1 MKGKHLETL
10 EKIIR
15 QEARLG
21 YKDKA
26 VLGGFRKLAA
36 TWGDSALKEA
46 GSEQERARIR
56 EIVSL
61 LSRYSSVSTVEE
73 RKALLEKIH
82 ELLTSP
88 ILPAPPVP
96 EIKPEPVTFIP
107 QPPPPQPPESE
118 KVIKAPPKGKGLG
131 LDSPV
136 IKLSGVG
143 PRNAERLKR
152 LGVNTIRDLLYLFP
166 RRYVDYSNIKTIN
179 RLRYGEEVTIIG
191 NVWDVSVREAKS
203 GLTVVSCLLADGT
216 GVIEI
221 SWFNQP
227 HIAQQLRPGKQIVV
241 SGRVD
246 EFMGR
251 LTMTSPEWEP
261 LDKELVSTGR
271 IVPIYPLTK
280 GLSPR
285 WLRRLMLKTV
295 KYWADK
301 VVDPLPARI
310 REERKLLDLGTS
322 LAQVHFPESQ
332 EFLREARRRLAFDEL
347 LLLQLGVMRQ
357 KYAWQ
362 SNPARAIKAD
372 PKLVEHIISS
382 LPFELT
388 GAQRRALREILNDLA
403 GDRPMSRLL
412 QGEVGSGKTVVAFIA
427 MLVTVAAGYQ
437 AAMMAPTE
445 ILAEQHYQTITTLLK
460 NMELPFSP
468 RVRLLIG
475 STKPSEKKKIQEE
488 IASGEADIVVGTHTL
503 IQEDVQFANLA
514 LAIIDEQH
522 RFGVRQRASLRQKGF
537 FPHVLVMSATP
548 IPRTL
553 ALTIY
558 GDLDI
563 SILDEM
569 PPGRQGVKTYLITP
583 LERERA
589 YRFIRSQIEKGKQAF
604 IIYPVI
610 EESESVDAPSAVAEY
625 ERLSKEVF
633 PDLRLGLL
641 HGRMKGEEKE
651 RVMDAFRR
659 GEIHIL
665 VSTAVV
671 EVGVDIPNATVM
683 MVEGAHR
690 FGLAQLHQ
698 FRGRVG
704 RGSEP
709 GYCILVADS
718 DSPEAFER
726 LKIVETLQD
735 GFQLAEKDLEMR
747 GPGEFLGTRQSGLP
761 ELKLARLT
769 DIKMLTEA
777 REVAMEIFR
786 EDPELSRPEFRLL
799 KEAVDRLWQPGV
811 VDIS

>member
-15 QEARLG
+15 QETRLG

-46 GSEQERARIR
+46 GSEQEKARIR

-61 LSRYSSVSTVEE
+61 LSRYSSLSTVEE
-73 RKALLEKIH
+73 RKALLEKIQ

-96 EIKPEPVTFIP
+96 EIKPEPVTVAP
-107 QPPPPQPPESE
+107 QPKERE
-118 KVIKAPPKGKGLG
+118 KVVKVPLKGLG

-143 PRNAERLKR
+143 PRNAERLKK
-152 LGVNTIRDLLYLFP
+152 LGVRTIRDLLHLFP

-295 KYWADK
+295 KYWVDK
-301 VVDPLPARI
+301 VPDPLPTEI
-310 REERKLLDLGTS
+310 KEERKLLDLGTS
-322 LAQVHFPESQ
+322 LAQIHFPENQ
-332 EFLREARRRLAFDEL
+332 ELLKEARRRLAFDEL
-347 LLLQLGVMRQ
+347 LILQLGVMRQ

-362 SNPARAIKAD
+362 SNPGRAIKVD
-372 PKLVEHIISS
+372 PKFVEHVISS

-388 GAQRRALREILNDLA
+388 SAQRRALQEILNDLA

-445 ILAEQHYQTITTLLK
+445 ILAEQHYQTITTLLE
-460 NMELPFSP
+460 NMKLSISP
-468 RVRLLIG
+468 KVRLLIG
-475 STKPSEKKKIQEE
+475 STKPSEKKKILEE

-503 IQEDVQFANLA
+503 IQEGVQFANLA

-569 PPGRQGVKTYLITP
+569 PPGRRGVKTYLITP

-589 YRFIRSQIEKGKQAF
+589 YRFIRSQIDKGKQAF

-633 PDLRLGLL
+633 PDLKLGLL

-651 RVMDAFRR
+651 KVMEAFRR
-659 GEIHIL
+659 GEIQIL

-671 EVGVDIPNATVM
+671 EVGVDVPNATVM

-718 DSPEAFER
+718 ESPEAFER

-786 EDPELSRPEFRLL
+786 EDPELSKPEFRLL
-799 KEAVDRLWQPGV
+799 KEAVERLWQPGV

>member
-1 MKGKHLETL
+1 MGGKHFETL
-10 EKIIR
+10 EKILR

-21 YKDKA
+21 YRDKA
-26 VLGGFRKLAA
+26 VLGGFRKLAS
-36 TWGDSALKEA
+36 TWGNMALNEA
-46 GSEQERARIR
+46 GTEQERVRIR
-56 EIVSL
+56 EIVTL
-61 LSRYSSVSTVEE
+61 LSRYSSLSSTEE
-73 RKALLEKIH
+73 RKALLEKIQ
-82 ELLTSP
+82 ELISSP
-88 ILPAPPVP
+88 VLPAPEPPPMPKPPKEKPP
-96 EIKPEPVTFIP
+96 EKPPEP
-107 QPPPPQPPESE
+107 Q
-118 KVIKAPPKGKGLG
+118 KGLG

-143 PRNAERLKR
+143 PRNAERLKK
-152 LGVNTIRDLLYLFP
+152 LGVRTIRDLLYLFP

-203 GLTVVSCLLADGT
+203 GLTVVSCILADGT
-216 GVIEI
+216 GVIEV

-251 LTMTSPEWEP
+251 LTMNSPEWEP
-261 LDKELVSTGR
+261 LDRELVSTGR
-271 IVPIYPLTK
+271 VVPIYPLTK

-285 WLRRLMLKTV
+285 WLRRLMLRTTR
-295 KYWADK
+295 YWAEK
-301 VVDPLPARI
+301 VPDPLPERI
-310 REERKLLDLGTS
+310 REERKLMPLGTA
-322 LAQVHFPESQ
+322 LAQIHFPDNQ
-332 EFLREARRRLAFDEL
+332 DLLREARQRLAFDEL

-357 KYAWQ
+357 KFAWQ
-362 SNPARAIKAD
+362 SNPGRAIRVD
-372 PKLVEHIISS
+372 QSFVEQIISS

-388 GAQRRALREILNDLA
+388 SAQRRALREILEDLA

-445 ILAEQHYQTITTLLK
+445 ILADQHYGTMVSLLERMDLK
-460 NMELPFSP
+460 HPVTGEPFSP
-468 RVRLLIG
+468 RIRLLIG
-475 STKPSEKKKIQEE
+475 STKPSEKRQIQEG
-488 IASGEADIVVGTHTL
+488 IASGEVDIVVGTHTL
-503 IQEDVQFANLA
+503 IQEGVQFANLA
-514 LAIIDEQH
+514 LAVIDEQH
-522 RFGVRQRASLRQKGF
+522 RFGVRQRASLRQKGY

-563 SILDEM
+563 SVLDEM

-589 YRFIRSQIEKGKQAF
+589 YRFIRSQIERGRQAF

-625 ERLSKEVF
+625 ERLKKEVF
-633 PDLRLGLL
+633 PDLKLGLL

-651 RVMDAFRR
+651 RVMEAFRQ
-659 GEIHIL
+659 GEIQIL

-704 RGSEP
+704 RGNEP

-769 DIKMLTEA
+769 DLKMLTEA

-786 EDPELSRPEFRLL
+786 EDPELSKPEFRLL
-799 KEAVDRLWQPGV
+799 REAIERLWQPGV

>member
-1 MKGKHLETL
+1 MGGKPSETL
-10 EKIIR
+10 EKILR

-36 TWGDSALKEA
+36 TWGDLALKEA
-46 GSEQERARIR
+46 GTEQERARIR
-56 EIVSL
+56 EIVAL
-61 LSRYSSVSTVEE
+61 LSRYSSLSSLEE

-82 ELLTSP
+82 ELLTTPVLPTLKP
-88 ILPAPPVP
+88 ITTAPVIQPKPLEEKPLEKETKLP
-96 EIKPEPVTFIP
+96 
-107 QPPPPQPPESE
+107 
-118 KVIKAPPKGKGLG
+118 KGLG

-143 PRNAERLKR
+143 PRNAERLKK
-152 LGVNTIRDLLYLFP
+152 LGVRTIRDLLYLFP

-179 RLRYGEEVTIIG
+179 RLRYGEEVTLIG
-191 NVWDVSVREAKS
+191 NVWDVSIREAKS

-216 GVIEI
+216 GVIEV

-251 LTMTSPEWEP
+251 LTMSSPEWEL

-285 WLRRLMLKTV
+285 WLRRLMLRAT
-295 KYWADK
+295 KYWAEK
-301 VVDPLPARI
+301 VPDPLPEKI
-310 REERKLLDLGTS
+310 REERKLLPLGS
-322 LAQVHFPESQ
+322 ALAQIHFPDNQ
-332 EFLREARRRLAFDEL
+332 ELLKEARRRLAFDEL

-357 KYAWQ
+357 KFAWR
-362 SNPARAIKAD
+362 SNPGRAIKVD
-372 PKLVEHIISS
+372 YGFVEQITSS

-388 GAQRRALREILNDLA
+388 GAQRRALQEILKDLA
-403 GDRPMSRLL
+403 DDKPMSRLL

-445 ILAEQHYQTITTLLK
+445 ILAEQHYQTMTSLLERMDLK
-460 NMELPFSP
+460 HLISP
-468 RVRLLIG
+468 RIRLLIG
-475 STKPSEKKKIQEE
+475 STKPSEKRQIQEE
-488 IASGEADIVVGTHTL
+488 IASGEIDIVVGTHAL
-503 IQEDVQFANLA
+503 IQEGVQFANLA

-522 RFGVRQRASLRQKGF
+522 RFGVRQRASLRQKGYL
-537 FPHVLVMSATP
+537 PHVLVMSATP

-589 YRFIRSQIEKGKQAF
+589 YRFIRSQIERGRQAF

-625 ERLSKEVF
+625 ERLRKEVF
-633 PDLRLGLL
+633 PDLNLGLL

-651 RVMDAFRR
+651 KVMEAFRQ
-659 GEIHIL
+659 GEIQIL

-718 DSPEAFER
+718 ESPEALER
-726 LKIVETLQD
+726 LKIVETIQD

-769 DIKMLTEA
+769 DIKILTEA
-777 REVAMEIFR
+777 REVAMEILQ
-786 EDPELSRPEFRLL
+786 EDPELLRPEFRLL
-799 KEAVDRLWQPGV
+799 REAVDRLWQPGV

>member
-1 MKGKHLETL
+1 MKGKQFETL
-10 EKIIR
+10 EKILR

-36 TWGDSALKEA
+36 IWGDAALKEA
-46 GSEQERARIR
+46 GTEQERARIK

-61 LSRYSSVSTVEE
+61 LSRYSSLTSPEE

-82 ELLTSP
+82 DLITSP
-88 ILPAPPVP
+88 ILPAP
-96 EIKPEPVTFIP
+96 EPVLTPKP
-107 QPPPPQPPESE
+107 QPRPPEE
-118 KVIKAPPKGKGLG
+118 KIVEIPPKKGLG

-143 PRNAERLKR
+143 PRNAERLKK
-152 LGVNTIRDLLYLFP
+152 LGVRTIRDLLYLFP

-227 HIAQQLRPGKQIVV
+227 HIAQQLKPGKQIVV

-251 LTMTSPEWEP
+251 LTMTSPEWEL

-271 IVPIYPLTK
+271 IVPIYPLTR

-285 WLRRLMLKTV
+285 WLRRVMLKTIR
-295 KYWADK
+295 YWAEK
-301 VVDPLPARI
+301 VPDPLPAKTK
-310 REERKLLDLGTS
+310 EERKLLDLGTS
-322 LAQVHFPESQ
+322 LVQIHFPESQ
-332 EFLREARRRLAFDEL
+332 ELLKEARRRLAFDEL
-347 LLLQLGVMRQ
+347 LFLQLGVMRQ
-357 KYAWQ
+357 KFAWQ
-362 SNPARAIKAD
+362 SNPGRAIKVNAGF
-372 PKLVEHIISS
+372 LEHVISS

-388 GAQRRALREILNDLA
+388 NAQRRALQEILEDLA
-403 GDRPMSRLL
+403 NDRPMSRLL

-445 ILAEQHYQTITTLLK
+445 ILAEQHYHTITNLLE
-460 NMELPFSP
+460 NMVLKHPVTKEPFSP
-468 RVRLLIG
+468 TVRLLIG
-475 STKPSEKKKIQEE
+475 STKPSEKKSIQEGL
-488 IASGEADIVVGTHTL
+488 ASGEVNIVVGTHTL
-503 IQEDVQFANLA
+503 IQEGVQFANLA
-514 LAIIDEQH
+514 LAVIDEQH

-563 SILDEM
+563 SVLDEM
-569 PPGRQGVKTYLITP
+569 PPGRQGVKTYLLTP

-589 YRFIRSQIEKGKQAF
+589 YRFIRSQVEKGKQAF
-604 IIYPVI
+604 IIYPII

-625 ERLSKEVF
+625 ERLRREIF
-633 PDLRLGLL
+633 PDLKLGLL

-651 RVMDAFRR
+651 KVMEAFRE
-659 GEIHIL
+659 GEIQIL

-718 DSPEAFER
+718 ESPEAFER

-735 GFQLAEKDLEMR
+735 GFQLAEKDLEIR
-747 GPGEFLGTRQSGLP
+747 GPGEFLGTKQSGLP

-769 DIKMLTEA
+769 DLNMLSEA
-777 REVAMEIFR
+777 REVAIEIFR
-786 EDPELSRPEFRLL
+786 EDPELSKPEFRLL
-799 KEAVDRLWQPGV
+799 KEAIDRLWQPGV
-811 VDIS
+811 VDIT

>member
-1 MKGKHLETL
+1 MNNKRMETL
-10 EKIIR
+10 EKILR

-26 VLGGFRKLAA
+26 VLGGFRKLAV
-36 TWGDSALKEA
+36 TWGDEALKEA
-46 GSEQERARIR
+46 GTEQERARIK

-61 LSRYSSVSTVEE
+61 LSRYSSLASVEE
-73 RKALLEKIH
+73 RRALLEKIH
-82 ELLTSP
+82 ELILTP
-88 ILPAPPVP
+88 ILPAPAVQEPAPAPVP
-96 EIKPEPVTFIP
+96 KP
-107 QPPPPQPPESE
+107 QPKPRAKKPAE
-118 KVIKAPPKGKGLG
+118 APAKGFG

-136 IKLSGVG
+136 IKLSGIG
-143 PRNAERLKR
+143 PKNAERLKR
-152 LGVNTIRDLLYLFP
+152 LGVYTVRDLLYLFP
-166 RRYVDYSNIKTIN
+166 RRYVDYSNINTIN
-179 RLRYGEEVTIIG
+179 RLRYGEEVTIMG

-227 HIAQQLRPGKQIVV
+227 HLAQQLRPGKQIVV

-261 LDKELVSTGR
+261 LDRELVSTGR

-285 WLRRLMLKTV
+285 WLRRLMLKTT

-301 VVDPLPARI
+301 VPDLLPDRI
-310 REERKLLDLGTS
+310 KEERKLLDLGTA
-322 LAQVHFPESQ
+322 LAQIHFPDSQ
-332 EFLREARRRLAFDEL
+332 ELLKEARRRLAFDEL

-357 KYAWQ
+357 KFAWQ
-362 SNPARAIKAD
+362 SNPGRAIEVN
-372 PKLVEHIISS
+372 PGFVESIISS
-382 LPFELT
+382 LPFKLT
-388 GAQRRALREILNDLA
+388 ESQQRALNEILRDLA

-412 QGEVGSGKTVVAFIA
+412 QGEVGSGKTVVALIA

-445 ILAEQHYQTITTLLK
+445 ILAEQHYQTITSLLGGMNLK
-460 NMELPFSP
+460 HPRTQAPFSP

-475 STKPSEKKKIQEE
+475 SMKPSEKKQIQEE
-488 IASGEADIVVGTHTL
+488 IASGEVDIVVGTHTL
-503 IQEDVQFANLA
+503 IQEGVQFANLA

-563 SILDEM
+563 STLDEM

-589 YRFIRSQIEKGKQAF
+589 YRFIRSQIERGRQAF
-604 IIYPVI
+604 IIYPII
-610 EESESVDAPSAVAEY
+610 EESESLDIPSAVAEY
-625 ERLSKEVF
+625 ERLRKEVF
-633 PDLRLGLL
+633 PDLKLGLL

-651 RVMDAFRR
+651 RVMEAFRR
-659 GEIHIL
+659 GEIQIL

-704 RGSEP
+704 RGTEP

-718 DSPEAFER
+718 ESPEAFER
-726 LKIVETLQD
+726 LKIVETVQD
-735 GFQLAEKDLEMR
+735 GFALAEKDLEMR

-769 DIKMLTEA
+769 DLKMLTEA

-786 EDPELSRPEFRLL
+786 EDPELSKPEFRLL

>member
-1 MKGKHLETL
+1 MGGKPFETL
-10 EKIIR
+10 EKILR

-36 TWGDSALKEA
+36 TWGDLALREA
-46 GSEQERARIR
+46 GTEQERARVK
-56 EIVSL
+56 EIVAL
-61 LSRYSSVSTVEE
+61 LSRYSSLSSAEE
-73 RKALLEKIH
+73 RKTLLEKIH
-82 ELLTSP
+82 ELLVSP
-88 ILPAPPVP
+88 IPPAPEPVPAPRPQPAPP
-96 EIKPEPVTFIP
+96 EEK
-107 QPPPPQPPESE
+107 PPE
-118 KVIKAPPKGKGLG
+118 KMAAPQKGLG

-143 PRNAERLKR
+143 PRNAERLKK
-152 LGVNTIRDLLYLFP
+152 LGVMTIRDLLYLFP
-166 RRYVDYSNIKTIN
+166 RRYVDYSNLKTIN

-191 NVWDVSVREAKS
+191 NVWDVSVREARS

-227 HIAQQLRPGKQIVV
+227 HIAQQIRPGKQIVV

-285 WLRRLMLKTV
+285 WLRRLMLRTTR
-295 KYWADK
+295 YWAEK
-301 VVDPLPARI
+301 VPDPLPERI
-310 REERKLLDLGTS
+310 REERKFLPLGVA
-322 LAQVHFPESQ
+322 LAQIHFPDSQ
-332 EFLREARRRLAFDEL
+332 EALREARRRLAFDEL

-357 KYAWQ
+357 KFAWQ
-362 SNPARAIKAD
+362 SNPGRTIR
-372 PKLVEHIISS
+372 VEPGFVEQIISS

-388 GAQRRALREILNDLA
+388 GAQRRALQEILDDLA
-403 GDRPMSRLL
+403 RDRPMSRLL

-445 ILAEQHYQTITTLLK
+445 ILAEQHYLTMTSLLEK
-460 NMELPFSP
+460 MDLKHPVTGKPFSP
-468 RVRLLIG
+468 RIRLLIG
-475 STKPSEKKKIQEE
+475 STKPSEKKQIQEE
-488 IASGEADIVVGTHTL
+488 IASGEVDIIVGTHTL
-503 IQEDVQFANLA
+503 IQEGVQFANLA

-522 RFGVRQRASLRQKGF
+522 RFGVRQRASLRQKGY

-563 SILDEM
+563 SVLDEM

-589 YRFIRSQIEKGKQAF
+589 YRFIRSQIERGRQAF

-625 ERLSKEVF
+625 ERLRKEVF
-633 PDLRLGLL
+633 PDLKLGLL

-651 RVMDAFRR
+651 KVMEAFRD
-659 GEIHIL
+659 GEIQIL

-718 DSPEAFER
+718 ESPEAFER
-726 LKIVETLQD
+726 LKIVETIQD

-769 DIKMLTEA
+769 DLRMLTEA

-786 EDPELSRPEFRLL
+786 EDPELSKPEFRLIR
-799 KEAVDRLWQPGV
+799 EAVERLWQPGI

>member
-1 MKGKHLETL
+1 MGGKHFETL
-10 EKIIR
+10 EKILR

-21 YKDKA
+21 YRDKA
-26 VLGGFRKLAA
+26 VLGGFRKLAS
-36 TWGDSALKEA
+36 TWGNMALNEA
-46 GSEQERARIR
+46 GTEQERARIR
-56 EIVSL
+56 EIVTL
-61 LSRYSSVSTVEE
+61 LSRYSSLSSTEE
-73 RKALLEKIH
+73 RKALLEKIQ
-82 ELLTSP
+82 ELISSP
-88 ILPAPPVP
+88 VLPAPEPPPMPKPPKEKPP
-96 EIKPEPVTFIP
+96 EKPPEP
-107 QPPPPQPPESE
+107 Q
-118 KVIKAPPKGKGLG
+118 KGLG

-143 PRNAERLKR
+143 PRNAERLKK
-152 LGVNTIRDLLYLFP
+152 LGVRTIRDLLYLFP

-203 GLTVVSCLLADGT
+203 GLTVVSCILADGT
-216 GVIEI
+216 GVIEV

-251 LTMTSPEWEP
+251 LTMNSPEWEP
-261 LDKELVSTGR
+261 LDRELVSTGR
-271 IVPIYPLTK
+271 VVPIYPLTK

-285 WLRRLMLKTV
+285 WLRRLMLRTTR
-295 KYWADK
+295 YWAEK
-301 VVDPLPARI
+301 VPDPLPERI
-310 REERKLLDLGTS
+310 REERKLMPLGTA
-322 LAQVHFPESQ
+322 LAQIHFPDNQ
-332 EFLREARRRLAFDEL
+332 DLLREARRRLAFDEL

-357 KYAWQ
+357 KFAWQ
-362 SNPARAIKAD
+362 SNPGRAIRVD
-372 PKLVEHIISS
+372 QSFVEQIISS

-388 GAQRRALREILNDLA
+388 SAQRRALREILEDLA

-445 ILAEQHYQTITTLLK
+445 ILADQHYGTMVSLLERMDLK
-460 NMELPFSP
+460 HPVTGEPFSP
-468 RVRLLIG
+468 RIRLLIG
-475 STKPSEKKKIQEE
+475 STKPSEKRQIQEG
-488 IASGEADIVVGTHTL
+488 IASGEVDIVVGTHTL
-503 IQEDVQFANLA
+503 IQEGVQFANLA
-514 LAIIDEQH
+514 LAVIDEQH
-522 RFGVRQRASLRQKGF
+522 RFGVRQRASLRQKGY

-563 SILDEM
+563 SVLDEM

-589 YRFIRSQIEKGKQAF
+589 YRFIRSQIERGRQAF

-625 ERLSKEVF
+625 ERLKKEVF
-633 PDLRLGLL
+633 PDLKLGLL

-651 RVMDAFRR
+651 RVMEAFRQ
-659 GEIHIL
+659 GEIQIL

-704 RGSEP
+704 RGNEP

-769 DIKMLTEA
+769 DLKMLTEA

-786 EDPELSRPEFRLL
+786 EDPELSKPEFRLL
-799 KEAVDRLWQPGV
+799 REAIERLWQPGV